1 MAKKLVDLVG
11 GQTSGSKTSGGN
23 QNNRYENRYTDA
35 VTGEGVGISKTD
47 YSRPN
52 ANAYPNGLG
61 GNLYTE
67 AIKNGTYTP
76 PGYYRDGLG
85 LLLPG
90 SEPPVGNFSQD
101 TIETVAKNMERKKN
115 TQQSNSGQQPGA
127 TPSSPT
133 QPGTTPSSPTQPGT
147 SGGDKVTYIDANGDA
162 QKGTT
167 TPSQAA
173 SDPQQSYLDALRDQ
187 YQKAYEDAVRASD
200 ALRARDQ
207 QAYEDAVK
215 ANDAL
220 LGQYQKMY
228 EDAVKANN
236 DAAKAAAER
245 ALAQV
250 EQGIGELGEQYGGI
264 NKQLYRDY
272 MESLR
277 VLPQELAAR
286 GYNGGMS
293 ESARL
298 GLDTAYG
305 ERLNENEAA
314 RIAAIMQLR
323 QQGADA
329 EYQAN
334 AARDQAN
341 AEAQQNLYAA
351 AAAREQANA
360 EAQQNLYAAA
370 VARDQANA
378 EAQQNLYA
386 NFINLLLQQQ
396 QDAATKAQN
405 MAQYGDF
412 SGYLGLGYSQS
423 QIDAMKKAWIAAN
436 PEMAQALG
444 FVKAP
449 ETSSGSSGGSGS
461 YGGSN
466 GGGTQTPSETQKENG
481 RNLLSEAIRLRNGGT
496 PYSDIANALD
506 EEAAEGSI
514 TPAQAEAAKRAA
526 ISSGLDSAY
535 ASLKKQE
542 SKTSGSGSLFGR
554 QTNEGDLYSQILGGR
569 K

>member
-11 GQTSGSKTSGGN
+11 GQTSGSS

-35 VTGEGVGISKTD
+35 ITGRGVGISKTD
-47 YSRPN
+47 YSRPRSN
-52 ANAYPNGLG
+52 NNQS
-61 GNLYTE
+61 GNLYAE
-67 AIKNGTYTP
+67 AIKNGTNTP
-76 PGYYRDGLG
+76 PGYYRDSFG

-101 TIETVAKNMERKKN
+101 TIETVAKNMEQKKAAAAAAA
-115 TQQSNSGQQPGA
+115 GGLYGAMAGAGVLPKPDGAQQPTA
-127 TPSSPT
+127 T
-133 QPGTTPSSPTQPGT
+133 PTQPGT

-167 TPSQAA
+167 EGTPEETPTAA
-173 SDPQQSYLDALRDQ
+173 ATETPRTYLDDLKD
-187 YQKAYEDAVRASD
+187 
-200 ALRARDQ
+200 
-207 QAYEDAVK
+207 
-215 ANDAL
+215 
-220 LGQYQKMY
+220 QYQKMY
-228 EDAVKANN
+228 DDAVKANN

-250 EQGIGELGEQYGGI
+250 EQGIGELGEQYGNI

-286 GYNGGMS
+286 GYSGGMS

-341 AEAQQNLYAA
+341 AEAQQT
-351 AAAREQANA
+351 
-360 EAQQNLYAAA
+360 
-370 VARDQANA
+370 
-378 EAQQNLYA
+378 LYA
-386 NFINLLLQQQ
+386 NMMNLILQQQ

-412 SGYLGLGYSQS
+412 SGYLGLGYTQS
-423 QIDAMKKAWIAAN
+423 EIDQMQKAWIAAN
-436 PEMAQALG
+436 PELARTLG
-444 FVKAP
+444 YVKTP
-449 ETSSGSSGGSGS
+449 EPVYSSYSGGGGGGSGS
-461 YGGSN
+461 
-466 GGGTQTPSETQKENG
+466 GTTPTIRETVQAGIEAGTDRRDIWNALAADYKAGNITQEEFNDGIHYADYLETAKSFGQTPSDAG
-481 RNLLSEAIRLRNGGT
+481 
-496 PYSDIANALD
+496 Y
-506 EEAAEGSI
+506 
-514 TPAQAEAAKRAA
+514 AKWRR
-526 ISSGLDSAY
+526 G
-535 ASLKKQE
+535 K
-542 SKTSGSGSLFGR
+542 
-554 QTNEGDLYSQILGGR
+554 
-569 K
+569 

>member
-1 MAKKLVDLVG
+1 MAKFWEWV
-11 GQTSGSKTSGGN
+11 
-23 QNNRYENRYTDA
+23 NNVANRQPMTGDETLYADA
-35 VTGEGVGISKTD
+35 VKNQEARNTSKNQ
-47 YSRPN
+47 YAAAAAAAKSGN
-52 ANAYPNGLG
+52 ANSSSLQGTIDPDRTGAAAAPKKGLYDQTG
-61 GNLYTE
+61 MDATAAVSADAALTGALAGAGALPKTKPSSNLTGTE
-67 AIKNGTYTP
+67 
-76 PGYYRDGLG
+76 
-85 LLLPG
+85 
-90 SEPPVGNFSQD
+90 
-101 TIETVAKNMERKKN
+101 
-115 TQQSNSGQQPGA
+115 A
-127 TPSSPT
+127 TPSTPT
-133 QPGTTPSSPTQPGT
+133 QPSTTQPGT

-173 SDPQQSYLDALRDQ
+173 SDPQQSYLDALREQ

-200 ALRARDQ
+200 ALRDRDK

-341 AEAQQNLYAA
+341 AEAQQNLYA
-351 AAAREQANA
+351 
-360 EAQQNLYAAA
+360 
-370 VARDQANA
+370 
-378 EAQQNLYA
+378 

-412 SGYLGLGYSQS
+412 SGYLGLGYTQS
-423 QIDAMKKAWIAAN
+423 EIDQMQKAWIAAN
-436 PEMAQALG
+436 PELAKVLG
-444 FVKAP
+444 YVKTP
-449 ETSSGSSGGSGS
+449 EPVYSSYSGGGK
-461 YGGSN
+461 N
-466 GGGTQTPSETQKENG
+466 NTPSAEQQENG
-481 RNLLSEAIRLRNGGT
+481 SDLLSEAIQLKNGGT
-496 PYSDIANALD
+496 PYSQIAKALD
-506 EEAAEGSI
+506 EEAAAGTI
-514 TPAQAEAAKRAA
+514 TTAQAEAAKRAA
-526 ISSGLDSAY
+526 ISSGLDNAY
-535 ASLKKQE
+535 ASMKKNTTQ
-542 SKTSGSGSLFGR
+542 KAPVSGGR
-554 QTNEGDLYSQILGGR
+554 LITEGDFYSQILGGR